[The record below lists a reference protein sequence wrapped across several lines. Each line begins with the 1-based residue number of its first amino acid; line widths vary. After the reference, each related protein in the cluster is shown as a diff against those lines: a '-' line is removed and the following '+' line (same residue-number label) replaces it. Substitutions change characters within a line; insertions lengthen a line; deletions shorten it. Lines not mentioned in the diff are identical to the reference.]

1 MLSTFCLALVIY
13 VEARG
18 EAIDGQYMVA
28 DVVINRV
35 KHEGSK
41 WPDNVC
47 DVVFDP
53 KQFSGINNKLDLQK
67 VFSDPSWEQSVVVAS
82 EALEGNT
89 LGSNATHFHTTNSS
103 PYWSNHLT
111 LLGQYG
117 NHVFYVEEN

>member
-18 EAIDGQYMVA
+18 EPVDGQYMVA
-28 DVVINRV
+28 DVVINRAIA
-35 KHEGSK
+35 ER
-41 WPDNVC
+41 WPDDVC
-47 DVVFDP
+47 GVVFDH
-53 KQFSGINNKLDLQK
+53 KQFSGINNKLDLK
-67 VFSDPSWEQSVVVAS
+67 VIFSDPDWKKSVVVAS

-89 LGSNATHFHTTNSS
+89 LGSSATHFHTTNSN

-117 NHVFYVEEN
+117 NHVFYVED

>member
-18 EAIDGQYMVA
+18 EPVDGQYMVA

-35 KHEGSK
+35 EHEGSM

>member
-18 EAIDGQYMVA
+18 EPVDGQYMIA
-28 DVVINRV
+28 DVVINRAIA
-35 KHEGSK
+35 ER
-41 WPDNVC
+41 WPDDVC
-47 DVVFDP
+47 GVVFDH
-53 KQFSGINNKLDLQK
+53 KQFSGINNKLDLK
-67 VFSDPSWEQSVVVAS
+67 DVFSDPDWKQSVVVAS

-89 LGSNATHFHTTNSS
+89 LRSSATHFHTTNSS

-117 NHVFYVEEN
+117 NHIFYRED

>member
-18 EAIDGQYMVA
+18 EPVDGQYMVA

-35 KHEGSK
+35 EQER

-47 DVVFDP
+47 EVVFDP
-53 KQFSGINNKLDLQK
+53 KQFSGINNKLDFK
-67 VFSDPSWEQSVVVAS
+67 SIFSDPSWEQSVVVAS
-82 EALEGNT
+82 EALLGNT
-89 LGSNATHFHTTNSS
+89 LRSDATHFHTTNSD
-103 PYWSNHLT
+103 PYWANQLT

-117 NHVFYVEEN
+117 NHVCSWDQFYD

>member
-1 MLSTFCLALVIY
+1 MFSTFCLALVIY

-18 EAIDGQYMVA
+18 EPLDGQYMVA
-28 DVVINRV
+28 DVVMNRV
-35 KHEGSK
+35 AEGR

-53 KQFSGINNKLDLQK
+53 KQFSGINNKLDLE
-67 VFSDPSWEQSVVVAS
+67 VIFADPAWETSSVVAS
-82 EALEGNT
+82 EAMSGNT
-89 LGSNATHFHTTNSS
+89 LGSDATHFHTTTSR

-117 NHVFYVEEN
+117 NHIFYREEQ

>member
-1 MLSTFCLALVIY
+1 MLSTFCLALVVY

-18 EAIDGQYMVA
+18 ETVDGQYMVA

-35 KHEGSK
+35 EHKGSM

-47 DVVFDP
+47 DVVFDN
-53 KQFSGINNKLDLQK
+53 KQFSGINNELDLK
-67 VFSDPSWEQSVVVAS
+67 GIFSDPDWEQSVVVAS

-89 LGSNATHFHTTNSS
+89 LRSSATHFHTTNSN

-117 NHVFYVEEN
+117 NHIFYRED

>member
-18 EAIDGQYMVA
+18 EPVDGQYMVA

-35 KHEGSK
+35 EQER

-47 DVVFDP
+47 EVVFDP
-53 KQFSGINNKLDLQK
+53 KQFSGINNKLDFK
-67 VFSDPSWEQSVVVAS
+67 SIFSDPSWEQSVVVAS
-82 EALEGNT
+82 EALLGNT
-89 LGSNATHFHTTNSS
+89 LRSDATHFHTTNSD
-103 PYWSNHLT
+103 PYWANQLT

-117 NHVFYVEEN
+117 NHVFYKEEEQ

>member
-18 EAIDGQYMVA
+18 EPVDGQYLVA

-35 KHEGSK
+35 NAGR

-53 KQFSGINNKLDLQK
+53 KQFSGIHNNLDLYSI
-67 VFSDPSWEQSVVVAS
+67 FSDPAWNTSVDVAN
-82 EALEGNT
+82 EALHGDL
-89 LGSNATHFHTTNSS
+89 LGSDATHFHTTNSS

-117 NHVFYVEEN
+117 NHIFYRED

>member
-18 EAIDGQYMVA
+18 EPVDGQYMVA

-35 KHEGSK
+35 EHEGSI

-47 DVVFDP
+47 DVVFDH
-53 KQFSGINNKLDLQK
+53 KQFSGINNKLDLEGI
-67 VFSDPSWEQSVVVAS
+67 FSDPSWEQSVVVAS

-89 LGSNATHFHTTNSS
+89 LGSNATHFHTTNSD

-111 LLGQYG
+111 VLGQYG
-117 NHVFYVEEN
+117 NHIFYQEN

>member
-1 MLSTFCLALVIY
+1 MTGVQTCALPICFPVTIH
-13 VEARG
+13 
-18 EAIDGQYMVA
+18 VA